1 MPSTQSKGRQLEYA
15 VRRKL
20 RSVGYVVFRC
30 AGSRPV
36 DLVAFRDGKIVLV
49 ECKTG
54 LSPHLPEHQAKRIL
68 NLAEQ
73 IQASFML
80 TLRKKHRGIKWYRVT
95 EHGITMQGPPLPRK
109 NKGGT

>member
-20 RSVGYVVFRC
+20 RSLGFVVFRC

-36 DLVAFRDGKIVLV
+36 DLIAFRDGKITLV

-54 LSPHLPEHQAKRIL
+54 LNPHLPEQQAKRIL
-68 NLAEQ
+68 DLAKQ
-73 IQASFML
+73 IRASCIL
-80 TLRKKHRGIKWYRVT
+80 TIRKKHRGIKWFKVT
-95 EHGITMQGPPLPRK
+95 KQGLTETGPPVTPK
-109 NKGGT
+109 K

>member
-20 RSVGYVVFRC
+20 QSLGYVVFRC

-36 DLVAFRDGKIVLV
+36 DLIAFRDGKILLV

-54 LSPHLPEHQAKRIL
+54 LNPHLPEHQAKRIL
-68 NLAEQ
+68 DIAKQIPATCILA
-73 IQASFML
+73 M
-80 TLRKKHRGIKWYRVT
+80 RKKHQGIKWFIVT
-95 EHGITMQGPPLPRK
+95 EQGITEIGAPVPPK
-109 NKGGT
+109 NKSET